1 VAFGR
6 SRGLSGS
13 SSTLVFGIVPVEFGA
28 FFVDDMRVAALVGWP
43 RERILDVDLA
53 NRRGVAS
60 AGAVDQFLQIWRF
73 AVVGQ
78 VSPPLAQNGS
88 TAAST
93 RARAPASSACGSARS
108 GTASRLNVLRGAT
121 PRRCRV
127 DLDRCGHSHRSRF
140 GRESA
145 CPRVSDL
152 SGRCQF
158 RRDVRIAN
166 TQGR

>member
-1 VAFGR
+1 MNRRPARGASSPATALPTPAHGHWWRFGR
-6 SRGLSGS
+6 SRRLSGS
-13 SSTLVFGIVPVEFGA
+13 SSTLVFGIVPVEFGP

-93 RARAPASSACGSARS
+93 
-108 GTASRLNVLRGAT
+108 
-121 PRRCRV
+121 
-127 DLDRCGHSHRSRF
+127 
-140 GRESA
+140 
-145 CPRVSDL
+145 
-152 SGRCQF
+152 
-158 RRDVRIAN
+158 
-166 TQGR
+166 